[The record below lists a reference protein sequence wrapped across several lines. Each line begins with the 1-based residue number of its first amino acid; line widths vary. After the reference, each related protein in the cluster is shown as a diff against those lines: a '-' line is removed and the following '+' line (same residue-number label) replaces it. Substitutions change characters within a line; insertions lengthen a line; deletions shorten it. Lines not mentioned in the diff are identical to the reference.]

1 MKNKKGQ
8 NKEIKISI
16 YKPELIGDKC
26 CIQSGSFPLGLA
38 TFVTFLVQ
46 EIEN

>member
-1 MKNKKGQ
+1 MIYKSKQ
-8 NKEIKISI
+8 NFSSTI

-46 EIEN
+46 EI